1 MNDQRNL
8 TIGVDFGLKDS
19 INQLESIYGSI
30 QGIKAGFQ
38 GTEDSGVQ
46 MGSRVARSAG
56 TMADGL
62 HDADR
67 ESRKVITT
75 LDRLEDSGDGAGSA
89 IRDAGV
95 AFDRFG
101 DKAEENVGQAK
112 DELRDAVKAADAFGS
127 EIAKNSGT
135 AAKDMDGV
143 SDAARDA
150 GDAFEDASV
159 RVERSYIQMG
169 AEADSF
175 KKAVIVT
182 SATANKETNSVAK
195 TIKAGL
201 QGAYGYAGKKA
212 AKFTRDAG
220 CQGGI
225 YPSNPDDSVKAL

>member
-1 MNDQRNL
+1 
-8 TIGVDFGLKDS
+8 
-19 INQLESIYGSI
+19 
-30 QGIKAGFQ
+30 
-38 GTEDSGVQ
+38 

-135 AAKDMDGV
+135 AA
-143 SDAARDA
+143 
-150 GDAFEDASV
+150 
-159 RVERSYIQMG
+159 
-169 AEADSF
+169 
-175 KKAVIVT
+175 
-182 SATANKETNSVAK
+182 
-195 TIKAGL
+195 
-201 QGAYGYAGKKA
+201 
-212 AKFTRDAG
+212 
-220 CQGGI
+220 
-225 YPSNPDDSVKAL
+225 